1 MLQDARSTFDQDHA
15 ELLVEGRG
23 PFSATGFAAAGNA
36 LRVAMIGNYAPH
48 RCGIATYTVDTCASF
63 GLTYPSVIFDVY
75 AMKPRT
81 SGMVFATPVRA
92 AITAGDGK
100 SFEAAAAE
108 INRSGA
114 DIVWLQH
121 EFGLFGGIAGDCIL
135 SLVEAIAAPLVI
147 TLHTILAHPD
157 DDQMRVMKAL
167 IARASQLI
175 VMSQSGRRT
184 LKSVYDVD
192 DSQIAVIAHGA
203 PDRPFGRSA
212 QFKEKFGF
220 AGRKIIMTFGLLS
233 PGKGI
238 EAVIGALPQIVESH
252 PDALYCIVGA
262 THPNLID
269 REGERYRDTLK
280 NQIAALGVD
289 NHVAWVDEFLEN
301 EELLDYI
308 EAADIYVTPY
318 PGADQSTSGTL
329 SYAFAL
335 GKAVVSTPYV
345 HAVEL
350 LSDDHGILV
359 PFNDSAA
366 IGHEINALFE
376 NPARLLAIQ
385 QRAYVRGRSTIW
397 PMIAAQS
404 MEKIGCHIVNRPEQN
419 TKANYVR
426 HRPKLSFDA
435 VLNLSDGTGILQHS
449 TYAVADRNHGY
460 CIDDNARAL
469 ILANKLGSKHHAAID
484 GLATTYAAFVNHA
497 WNPDLQ
503 CFRNFMGYN
512 RMWLEDEGSEDSN
525 GRTIWAIGQTFNEA
539 NNEGLRH
546 WARAMFDKVAP
557 CALKFESPRALA
569 FAALGADHV
578 LAVNPDHMIARQI
591 ANEAGDR
598 LAALLNAERRPDWAW
613 FEVVLAYDN
622 CRLPEALLRVGMRLN
637 RDDLVSCGLETLSWI
652 IARQTASEGH
662 FRPVGSD
669 SFGRPHAQALPFDQQ
684 PLEAWAAIDAAQAAY
699 AATHDLHWVD
709 IAELAYAWFFGSND
723 RGAQLADVVS
733 GVCHDGITA
742 RGVNEN
748 QGAESVLAVHLADC
762 TIRALVDQIDQ
773 RAPKPQLVRSRGNV
787 GTGSF

>member
-1 MLQDARSTFDQDHA
+1 MLQDARSTFDPETA
-15 ELLVEGRG
+15 ELLVEARG
-23 PFSATGFAAAGNA
+23 PFSVAGFAAAQNA

-48 RCGIATYTVDTCASF
+48 RCGIATYTADTCASF
-63 GLTYPSVIFDVY
+63 EMTYPSVTFDVY

-81 SGMVFATPVRA
+81 SDTIFAAPVRA
-92 AITAGDGK
+92 SITVGDSD
-100 SFEAAAAE
+100 SFAAAAGE

-175 VMSQSGRRT
+175 VMSQSGRRI
-184 LKSVYDVD
+184 LKSVYDAD

-203 PDRPFGRSA
+203 PDRPFGRTA
-212 QFKEKFGF
+212 QFKAKFGF
-220 AGRKIIMTFGLLS
+220 SGRKLIMTFGLLS

-238 EAVIGALPQIVESH
+238 ETVIAALPEIVQAH

-269 REGERYRDTLK
+269 REGERYRETLK
-280 NQIAALGVD
+280 KQIAALGVD
-289 NHVAWVDEFLEN
+289 NHVTWVDEFLEN
-301 EELLDYI
+301 DELLDYI

-318 PGADQSTSGTL
+318 PGAGQSTSGTL
-329 SYAFAL
+329 SYAVAL

-350 LSDDHGILV
+350 LADDHGILV
-359 PFNDSAA
+359 PFGDSAA
-366 IGHEINALFE
+366 IGREINALFE
-376 NPARLLAIQ
+376 NSARLLALQ
-385 QRAYVRGRSTIW
+385 QRAYLRGRSTIW

-404 MEKIGCHIVNRPEQN
+404 MEKIGCHIVNRPERN
-419 TKANYVR
+419 TKAKDSKQ
-426 HRPKLSFDA
+426 RPQLSFDA
-435 VLNLSDGTGILQHS
+435 VRNLTDGTGILQHS

-469 ILANKLGSKHHAAID
+469 ILANKLGSKHDAAIN

-512 RMWLEDEGSEDSN
+512 RTWLEDEGSEDSN
-525 GRTIWAIGQTFNEA
+525 GRTLWAIGQTFNEA
-539 NNEGLRH
+539 SDEGLRH

-557 CALKFESPRALA
+557 CALSFESPRALA

-578 LAVNPDHMIARQI
+578 LAANPDHVIAKQI
-591 ANEAGDR
+591 AHEAGGR

-637 RDDLVSCGLETLSWI
+637 RDDLVACGLETLTWI

-699 AATHDLHWVD
+699 TATHDRHWVD
-709 IAELAYAWFFGSND
+709 VAESAYAWFFGSND
-723 RGAQLADVVS
+723 RGAVLADVAS

-748 QGAESVLAVHLADC
+748 QGAESVLAVHLADF
-762 TIRALVDQIDQ
+762 TIRALVDEIEQ
-773 RAPKPQLVRSRGNV
+773 RVAQPQLMRSRSNL